1 MDYSDFMYIFY
12 FAMLI
17 VVIVYFYI
25 FFVLYSSKIKKS
37 NQLVDFKLYR
47 IINSIYNQ
55 NLGIKES
62 YQQLITNYLIHI
74 KYSITKEQNL
84 QESLEKTIYCFDA
97 YSDNRF
103 RKLFGEDKNPKIRS
117 FIIDILDYI
126 NTNYP
131 FSKIPQKE
139 ASLLKIIKESLD
151 NNNID
156 LGNTAVNQLS
166 EEIGLKEKRQLKL
179 ESQNKLSTIIS
190 IVGIILTIF
199 FGILSLIQTIN

>member
-1 MDYSDFMYIFY
+1 MDYSDFMAIFS
-12 FAMLI
+12 FVMLI
-17 VVIVYFYI
+17 IVIVYLYI
-25 FFVLYSSKIKKS
+25 FFVLYNSKIKKS

-62 YQQLITNYLIHI
+62 YQQLITNYLIHM

-97 YSDNRF
+97 YSDKRF
-103 RKLFGEDKNPKIRS
+103 RNLFGEDKNPKIRS

-166 EEIGLKEKRQLKL
+166 EEIGLKEKRQFKL

-199 FGILSLIQTIN
+199 FGILSLILTIF